1 MANINPRTA
10 KLFAYY
16 DRSALVKCFAMGGLT
31 SKKKRE
37 ESGTQEQPSLLDQL
51 SDGTVVILT
60 SKASGKSLR
69 IHENTVDVSRNAFH
83 RICIVCS

>member
-1 MANINPRTA
+1 
-10 KLFAYY
+10 
-16 DRSALVKCFAMGGLT
+16 MGGLT

-37 ESGTQEQPSLLDQL
+37 ESGSQEQPSLLDQL

-69 IHENTVDVSRNAFH
+69 IHEDTVDVSRTALHGLCIAFSKAH
-83 RICIVCS
+83 PNTDLL